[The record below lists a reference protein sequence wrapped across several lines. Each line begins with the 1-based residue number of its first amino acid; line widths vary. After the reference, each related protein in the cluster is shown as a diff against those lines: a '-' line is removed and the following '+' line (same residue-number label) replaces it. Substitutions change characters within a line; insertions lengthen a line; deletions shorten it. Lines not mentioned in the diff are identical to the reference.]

1 MNVMQE
7 MTKHLMLIILQYS
20 WGQWGGGDGVVWAL
34 NWDPGQW
41 DLKGT
46 IPLSSFLEFKAL

>member
-1 MNVMQE
+1 MQE

-20 WGQWGGGDGVVWAL
+20 WGQWGGGDGVWAL

-41 DLKGT
+41 DLEGT